1 MGQKGLECHN
11 LRMSKQGEE
20 SRWIP
25 DSDVVRELGKQFGT
39 PLYVLSEEHFRQRIK
54 DYQTAF
60 KNADPN
66 GEITFASK
74 ANSVLSVLKIAYGEG
89 CLIDAASEG
98 ELRAALAAGVPA
110 SKCHMHGNN
119 KSRAEIEFA
128 LASGIGQIVIDN
140 FEELELINQIGNGV
154 EAILRLAPGVLPIT
168 NKKISTGQQD
178 TKFGFSIQDGSA
190 EQAVK
195 FCVSHDVNLVGI
207 HCHVGSQLLDPEAQ
221 IAAGQ
226 VMAEF
231 ARLMNERHGFVC
243 KILNVGGGRAVRYV
257 NENPVDLNKYCS
269 RLVEGIRSAL
279 EESGLEPKLVQ
290 EPGRALIAEAGV
302 TIYRVG
308 AIKAVT
314 LESGAKQRYVV
325 VDGGLADNPRP
336 AMYDAVYEAI
346 AVSGDGREFG
356 ELTQARVSGR
366 HCETDLL
373 IDEVELPND
382 LKSGDFVVVLTTG
395 AYSSSMA
402 SNYNRYPRPATV
414 LVRESGLF
422 DVVQEPERFEDMLA
436 RERIPGDLQ

>member
-11 LRMSKQGEE
+11 LPMSRQGVD

-25 DSDVVRELGKQFGT
+25 DFELVRELGGQFGT
-39 PLYVLSEEHFRQRIK
+39 PLYVIDEGRFRQRIRE
-54 DYQTAF
+54 YRAAF
-60 KNADPN
+60 SAADAN

-74 ANSVLSVLKIAYGEG
+74 ANSVLAVLKIAFLEG

-98 ELRAALAAGVPA
+98 ELRAAMAAGVPA
-110 SKCHMHGNN
+110 NRCHLHGNN

-128 LASGIGQIVIDN
+128 ISVGIGQIVVDN
-140 FEELELINQIGNGV
+140 FDELSLLHEIGGEV

-168 NKKISTGQQD
+168 NQKISTGQQD
-178 TKFGFSIQDGSA
+178 TKFGFSIQDGAA
-190 EQAVK
+190 EKAVVY
-195 FCVSHDVNLVGI
+195 CLEHGINLVGI

-221 IAAGQ
+221 IAAGTI
-226 VMAEF
+226 MAGF
-231 ARLMNERHGFVC
+231 ARLMFEKHGFEC

-257 NENPVDLNKYCS
+257 HEEPVDLGDYCS
-269 RLVEGIRSAL
+269 RLVKGVRGAL
-279 EESGLEPKLVQ
+279 EGSGLDPKLVQ

-308 AIKAVT
+308 AIKEISVEGGKT
-314 LESGAKQRYVV
+314 KPYVV

-336 AMYDAVYEAI
+336 AMYDAVYDAM
-346 AVSGDGREFG
+346 AVSADGRELG
-356 ELTQARVSGR
+356 DLSSARLSGR

-373 IDEVELPND
+373 IDDVGMPND

-414 LVRESGLF
+414 LVRQDGRF
-422 DVVQEPERFEDMLA
+422 DVVQQAEKFEDMLA
-436 RERIPGDLQ
+436 RERVPEDLK